1 SIETDYKAHIE
12 SLMALNFQKFEKTVN

>member
-1 SIETDYKAHIE
+1 IETDYKAHIE